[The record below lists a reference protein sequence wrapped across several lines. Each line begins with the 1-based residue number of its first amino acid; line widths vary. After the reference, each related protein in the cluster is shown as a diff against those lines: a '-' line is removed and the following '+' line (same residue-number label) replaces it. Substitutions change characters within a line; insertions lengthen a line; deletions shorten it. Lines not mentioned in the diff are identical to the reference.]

1 MIAAM
6 KTPMAAL
13 RAHRQNGY
21 SQREVPAYLCLGG
34 TEAAAKEE
42 GDAEKGPRGPR
53 IVNIES
59 APRTADPRNP

>member
-34 TEAAAKEE
+34 TDAAKGE
-42 GDAEKGPRGPR
+42 GTEQRGPR

-59 APRTADPRNP
+59 APRTEDPRNP

>member
-34 TEAAAKEE
+34 TEAAKEE
-42 GDAEKGPRGPR
+42 EQAQRGPR
-53 IVNIES
+53 VVNIES
-59 APRTADPRNP
+59 TPRTAGPRNP

>member
-21 SQREVPAYLCLGG
+21 SQREMPAYLCLGG
-34 TEAAAKEE
+34 TEAGKSDDAGAA
-42 GDAEKGPRGPR
+42 PRGPR
-53 IVNIES
+53 VVNIES
-59 APRTADPRNP
+59 TPRTADPRNP